1 MKTFVYDDELVA
13 QFSSSELEE
22 ARKLTKK
29 KMNMNK
35 ILALLFFCCGGI
47 GLFLPFGKRAQ
58 LYKMG
63 YAQLHGKKAFMTAG
77 WPMLGFFM
85 SGIMVTIGEKWNPN
99 IMTARI
105 ALPERFQK

>member
-1 MKTFVYDDELVA
+1 MKTFVYDEELIA
-13 QFSSSELEE
+13 QFSPSELEE
-22 ARKLTKK
+22 ARRLTKK
-29 KMNMNK
+29 KMNQNK
-35 ILALLFFCCGGI
+35 LLALLFFCCAGI

-63 YAQLHGKKAFMTAG
+63 YAQLHGRTAFLTGG

-85 SGIMVTIGEKWNPN
+85 SWLMATIAEKWNPN
-99 IMTARI
+99 VNTARI